1 MTQLPTLHRGEA
13 LAAVNG
19 AILPRL
25 EGHLRLSAAIGANG
39 IVHFARAAIVA
50 RRLMGLTA
58 LTAAGGLILEALFS
72 VEFLLSGC
80 EHEFLATVTA
90 HQRLVLI
97 HVICDPLIKMSVSV
111 G

>member
-1 MTQLPTLHRGEA
+1 MSFLLSALHRGEA
-13 LAAVNG
+13 FAAINRPVFPGQEGNLRLGAAVRTN
-19 AILPRL
+19 RV
-25 EGHLRLSAAIGANG
+25 
-39 IVHFARAAIVA
+39 VHFPGSAIVA
-50 RRLMGLTA
+50 GSLMGLTA

-72 VEFLLSGC
+72 VEFLFTGC

-97 HVICDPLIKMSVSV
+97 HVFCDPLMKINLV